1 MPDLIATLPAGE
13 MIAAD
18 KDNEHEHVREKI
30 LKREAGAMVP
40 VTITFFKS
48 VIIMEFVL
56 DIGFWPGESLTGY

>member
-1 MPDLIATLPAGE
+1 

-18 KDNEHEHVREKI
+18 KGNEHEHVREKI